1 MSEKRNSITEG
12 NIIISLIIFALP
24 LLGGSLIQQL
34 YNTADM
40 IFAGRFVSKEAAAA
54 VGASGLLF
62 TCVIG
67 LLTGISVGVG
77 ILISHK
83 TGAKDYEGIHNTV
96 KTSIFFGTISGIV
109 LTAGGLIFSE
119 KLLTVMN
126 TPSEIMDESVLY
138 LKIYFLSM
146 IPMILYN
153 MGSGIIRSSGNSKL
167 PFCILVAGGLLNI
180 ISNAVF
186 VIIFGMGVAGVAI
199 ATLISQGITAI
210 LTVIFL
216 FKENFLNLSDL
227 KSFNLDFHILSK
239 IIHYGLPAG
248 IQSMIITFSNIV
260 VQFYINGY
268 GSDAVAAYA
277 SYFKL
282 ENFIWLPIVSIGQ
295 AITTFTAQNTGA
307 RNYERIRKGTLVATF
322 LSIGVTAILT
332 GIILTFSEISLEIFI
347 KDVEVIALGKK
358 IIFITFPFYWLYSI
372 LETFGGS
379 VRGMG
384 YSLTS
389 MSIIIGSLCIMRI
402 FLLMGLSRLD
412 TGFQGIALVYPVTWF
427 TAAILFVLVF
437 MKRVTPNYS

>member
-1 MSEKRNSITEG
+1 MSEKKNSITEG
-12 NIIISLIIFALP
+12 NIIRSLIIFALP

-62 TCVIG
+62 TCMIG
-67 LLTGISVGVG
+67 LLTGVSVGVG
-77 ILISHK
+77 ILIAHK
-83 TGAKDYEGIHNTV
+83 TGGKDYDGIRKTV

-109 LTAGGLIFSE
+109 LTVGGLIFSE

-126 TPSEIMDESVLY
+126 TPSEIMDESTLY

-153 MGSGIIRSSGNSKL
+153 MGSGLIRSSGNSKL
-167 PFCILVAGGLLNI
+167 PFYILVAGGLLNI
-180 ISNAVF
+180 ISNATF

-295 AITTFTAQNTGA
+295 AITTFTAQNAGA
-307 RNYERIRKGTLVATF
+307 KNYERIRKGTFVATF
-322 LSIGVTAILT
+322 CSIGVTVILT
-332 GIILTFSEISLEIFI
+332 GTILLFPEISLEIFI

-372 LETFGGS
+372 LETLGGS

-384 YSLTS
+384 YSVTS
-389 MSIIIGSLCIMRI
+389 MSIIISSLCIMRI

-412 TGFQGIALVYPVTWF
+412 TGFQGIAFVYPITWF
-427 TAAILFVLVF
+427 TAALLFLLVF
-437 MKRVTPNYS
+437 MKHVSPNCS